1 MPMPSNIFSLK
12 SKTNTADIS
21 NTNETITSTP
31 STTTSNSATNNKKT
45 KYSYQSINKN
55 FNQFFTNSHQAT
67 ASSSPSSASSS
78 ATFHHSAMMP
88 SVASR
93 LKKNIARTKEKFLQ
107 NIGKT
112 DRTNDESFDL
122 YVENFEKQHSQASR
136 LTKELNKYVNCL
148 KETQKSSRLFYEILR
163 DTYEPNWPGSN
174 EFAEQIQL
182 MEIKWNDYLSKLIN
196 EVQSPLIAYLN
207 EFPELKKKIEKRDN
221 RLLDYDNARHTLEA
235 AQHKS
240 TKKQLQQQ
248 QQQNNTLN
256 NSNVQQT
263 GTTMTSGGSSS
274 TSSSATDQLTKLTKL
289 KIELEDKQQNYE
301 EMNQTLCMS
310 LPVLYENRIKF
321 YSSLFQTFFHTET
334 IFHSDC
340 LEVESKLDDLC
351 ESLCTTTAQQ
361 VPSPQKL
368 FQQKQEQL
376 RLLQQQ
382 KDLLNTFSYYF
393 QKNIIKFKVFN
404 LKSLCKT
411 TILFKN
417 HSICSTKM
425 NFMDFD
431 SVSLSDFVRF
441 FVLEQYQGIYSD
453 GDVFYLRNM
462 KILWLTNFVYRW
474 SFTNG
479 INTAVVG
486 LNKHLNPSI
495 EILYKTIIK
504 QVKSSHALTSSFHP
518 SEISQYMLNLN
529 KNSIYDFKPL
539 KTMHSFLFDPAWVCF
554 DGVSPAFNSKSICN
568 FIDLTKK
575 QFINETDFR
584 IDQFFPGA
592 FSYHIHLKDARPDF
606 ISSKSYFVYFENYFK
621 SVLKL
626 K

>member
-31 STTTSNSATNNKKT
+31 STTTSNSTTNNKKT

-67 ASSSPSSASSS
+67 ASSPSSS

-174 EFAEQIQL
+174 EFAEQIQI

-221 RLLDYDNARHTLEA
+221 RLLDYDNARHILEA
-235 AQHKS
+235 AQQKS
-240 TKKQLQQQ
+240 TKKQLQQ

-256 NSNVQQT
+256 NSNVLQT

-382 KDLLNTFSYYF
+382 KDLEEQEHLKSIITNSTDTNNNKENDKFQIENIDDDDDENGETEANIKNEELYNNNSNKLDYELIKKKSKDRSSLLNNIEQPDDSLNSSGLKTSEYDNDIPIVKPLSLSEFIPNEIKNSLEINSNENNSI
-393 QKNIIKFKVFN
+393 QKNSSHNNNTTTTPTTTTDFN
-404 LKSLCKT
+404 NQILQPKMCNSILKNRC
-411 TILFKN
+411 
-417 HSICSTKM
+417 
-425 NFMDFD
+425 
-431 SVSLSDFVRF
+431 
-441 FVLEQYQGIYSD
+441 
-453 GDVFYLRNM
+453 
-462 KILWLTNFVYRW
+462 
-474 SFTNG
+474 
-479 INTAVVG
+479 
-486 LNKHLNPSI
+486 
-495 EILYKTIIK
+495 LYKVKATYAYDAKELDELSFVKEDIIDVVEGSESEK
-504 QVKSSHALTSSFHP
+504 EDLDDGWLIGVHETS
-518 SEISQYMLNLN
+518 
-529 KNSIYDFKPL
+529 L
-539 KTMHSFLFDPAWVCF
+539 KRGLFPE
-554 DGVSPAFNSKSICN
+554 N
-568 FIDLTKK
+568 FTRRL
-575 QFINETDFR
+575 
-584 IDQFFPGA
+584 
-592 FSYHIHLKDARPDF
+592 
-606 ISSKSYFVYFENYFK
+606 
-621 SVLKL
+621 
-626 K
+626 

>member
-1 MPMPSNIFSLK
+1 MIILIITIYNLLRINQTTSCVDKSLK
-12 SKTNTADIS
+12 NLS
-21 NTNETITSTP
+21 NLFNLVLDQDCDPKNLKI
-31 STTTSNSATNNKKT
+31 
-45 KYSYQSINKN
+45 SINC
-55 FNQFFTNSHQAT
+55 
-67 ASSSPSSASSS
+67 SASLKAFKPSICEILNDCDQCLFNKDGTKMIIYHHTFWKLS
-78 ATFHHSAMMP
+78 DFKDYELRVLKLNLMSYLATQNLCCTQFLFWKLDNFP
-88 SVASR
+88 
-93 LKKNIARTKEKFLQ
+93 KNIE
-107 NIGKT
+107 
-112 DRTNDESFDL
+112 
-122 YVENFEKQHSQASR
+122 
-136 LTKELNKYVNCL
+136 
-148 KETQKSSRLFYEILR
+148 
-163 DTYEPNWPGSN
+163 
-174 EFAEQIQL
+174 
-182 MEIKWNDYLSKLIN
+182 
-196 EVQSPLIAYLN
+196 
-207 EFPELKKKIEKRDN
+207 
-221 RLLDYDNARHTLEA
+221 
-235 AQHKS
+235 
-240 TKKQLQQQ
+240 
-248 QQQNNTLN
+248 
-256 NSNVQQT
+256 
-263 GTTMTSGGSSS
+263 
-274 TSSSATDQLTKLTKL
+274 
-289 KIELEDKQQNYE
+289 
-301 EMNQTLCMS
+301 
-310 LPVLYENRIKF
+310 
-321 YSSLFQTFFHTET
+321 
-334 IFHSDC
+334 
-340 LEVESKLDDLC
+340 
-351 ESLCTTTAQQ
+351 
-361 VPSPQKL
+361 
-368 FQQKQEQL
+368 
-376 RLLQQQ
+376 

-529 KNSIYDFKPL
+529 KNSIYNFKPL

>member
-382 KDLLNTFSYYF
+382 KDLEE
-393 QKNIIKFKVFN
+393 QEH
-404 LKSLCKT
+404 LKSIITNSTDTNNNKENDKSQIENIDDDDDENGETEADIKNEELNNNNSIKLDYELIKKKSKDRSSLLNSSEQPDDSLNSSGLKT
-411 TILFKN
+411 SEYDNDIPIVKPLG
-417 HSICSTKM
+417 
-425 NFMDFD
+425 
-431 SVSLSDFVRF
+431 LSEFIPN
-441 FVLEQYQGIYSD
+441 E
-453 GDVFYLRNM
+453 
-462 KILWLTNFVYRW
+462 
-474 SFTNG
+474 
-479 INTAVVG
+479 
-486 LNKHLNPSI
+486 
-495 EILYKTIIK
+495 
-504 QVKSSHALTSSFHP
+504 
-518 SEISQYMLNLN
+518 N
-529 KNSIYDFKPL
+529 KNSLEINSNENNSIQKNSSYNNN
-539 KTMHSFLFDPAWVCF
+539 TTTT
-554 DGVSPAFNSKSICN
+554 SP
-568 FIDLTKK
+568 TT
-575 QFINETDFR
+575 TDFNNQLLQPKMCNSILKNR
-584 IDQFFPGA
+584 CLYKVKATYAYDAKELDELSFVKEDIIDVVEGSESEKEDLDDGWLIGVHETSLKRGLFP
-592 FSYHIHLKDARPDF
+592 
-606 ISSKSYFVYFENYFK
+606 ENFTRR
-621 SVLKL
+621 L
-626 K
+626 

>member
-21 NTNETITSTP
+21 NTNEAITSTP

-248 QQQNNTLN
+248 QQQQNNTLN

-382 KDLLNTFSYYF
+382 KDLEE
-393 QKNIIKFKVFN
+393 QEH
-404 LKSLCKT
+404 LKSIITNSTDTNNNKENDKFQIENIDDDDDENGETEADIKNEELNNNNSIKLDYELIKKKSKDRSSLLNSSEQPDDSLNSSGLKT
-411 TILFKN
+411 SEYDNDIPIVKPLG
-417 HSICSTKM
+417 
-425 NFMDFD
+425 
-431 SVSLSDFVRF
+431 LSEFIPN
-441 FVLEQYQGIYSD
+441 E
-453 GDVFYLRNM
+453 
-462 KILWLTNFVYRW
+462 
-474 SFTNG
+474 
-479 INTAVVG
+479 
-486 LNKHLNPSI
+486 
-495 EILYKTIIK
+495 
-504 QVKSSHALTSSFHP
+504 
-518 SEISQYMLNLN
+518 N
-529 KNSIYDFKPL
+529 KNSLETNSNENNSIQKNSSYNNN
-539 KTMHSFLFDPAWVCF
+539 TTTT
-554 DGVSPAFNSKSICN
+554 SP
-568 FIDLTKK
+568 TT
-575 QFINETDFR
+575 TDFNNQLLQPKMCNSILKNR
-584 IDQFFPGA
+584 CLYKVKATYAYDAKELDELSFVKEDIIDVVEGSESEKEDLDDGWLIGVHETSLKRGLFP
-592 FSYHIHLKDARPDF
+592 
-606 ISSKSYFVYFENYFK
+606 ENFTRR
-621 SVLKL
+621 L
-626 K
+626 

>member
-382 KDLLNTFSYYF
+382 KDLEE
-393 QKNIIKFKVFN
+393 QEH
-404 LKSLCKT
+404 LKSIITNSTDTNNNKENDKFQIENIDDDDDENGETEADIKNEELNNNNSIKLDYELIKKKSKDRSSLLNSSEQPDDSLNSSGLKT
-411 TILFKN
+411 SEYDNDIPIVKPLG
-417 HSICSTKM
+417 
-425 NFMDFD
+425 
-431 SVSLSDFVRF
+431 LSEFIPN
-441 FVLEQYQGIYSD
+441 E
-453 GDVFYLRNM
+453 
-462 KILWLTNFVYRW
+462 
-474 SFTNG
+474 
-479 INTAVVG
+479 
-486 LNKHLNPSI
+486 
-495 EILYKTIIK
+495 
-504 QVKSSHALTSSFHP
+504 
-518 SEISQYMLNLN
+518 N
-529 KNSIYDFKPL
+529 KNSLEINSNENNSIQKNSSYNNN
-539 KTMHSFLFDPAWVCF
+539 TTTT
-554 DGVSPAFNSKSICN
+554 SP
-568 FIDLTKK
+568 TT
-575 QFINETDFR
+575 TDFNNQLLQPKMCNSILKNR
-584 IDQFFPGA
+584 CLYKVKATYAYDAKELDELSFVKEDIIDVVEGSESEKEDLDDGWLIGVHETSLKRGLFP
-592 FSYHIHLKDARPDF
+592 
-606 ISSKSYFVYFENYFK
+606 ENFTRR
-621 SVLKL
+621 L
-626 K
+626 

>member
-31 STTTSNSATNNKKT
+31 STTTSNSTTNNKKT

-67 ASSSPSSASSS
+67 ASSPSSSASSS

-174 EFAEQIQL
+174 EFAEQIQI

-248 QQQNNTLN
+248 QQNNTLN
-256 NSNVQQT
+256 NSNVLQT

-382 KDLLNTFSYYF
+382 KDLEE
-393 QKNIIKFKVFN
+393 QEN
-404 LKSLCKT
+404 LKSIITNSTDTNNNRENDKFQIENIDDDEDDDENGEIEANIKNEELYNNNSNKLDYELIKKKSKDRSSLLNNSEQPDDSLNSSGLKT
-411 TILFKN
+411 SEYDNDIPIVKPLNLSEFIPNEIKNSLEINSNENNSIQKNSSHNNNTTTTPTTATDFNNQIFQPKMCNSILKN
-417 HSICSTKM
+417 RC
-425 NFMDFD
+425 
-431 SVSLSDFVRF
+431 
-441 FVLEQYQGIYSD
+441 
-453 GDVFYLRNM
+453 
-462 KILWLTNFVYRW
+462 
-474 SFTNG
+474 
-479 INTAVVG
+479 
-486 LNKHLNPSI
+486 
-495 EILYKTIIK
+495 LYKVKATYAYDAKELDELSFVKEDIIDVVEGSESEK
-504 QVKSSHALTSSFHP
+504 EDLDDGWLIGVHETS
-518 SEISQYMLNLN
+518 
-529 KNSIYDFKPL
+529 L
-539 KTMHSFLFDPAWVCF
+539 KRGLFPE
-554 DGVSPAFNSKSICN
+554 N
-568 FIDLTKK
+568 FTRRL
-575 QFINETDFR
+575 
-584 IDQFFPGA
+584 
-592 FSYHIHLKDARPDF
+592 
-606 ISSKSYFVYFENYFK
+606 
-621 SVLKL
+621 
-626 K
+626 

>member
-12 SKTNTADIS
+12 SKTNTADLS

-382 KDLLNTFSYYF
+382 KDLEE
-393 QKNIIKFKVFN
+393 QEH
-404 LKSLCKT
+404 LKSIITNSTDTNNNKENDKFQIENIDDDDDENGETEADIKNEELNNNNSIKLDYELIKKKSKDRSSLLNSSEQPDDSLNSSGLKT
-411 TILFKN
+411 SEYDNDIPIVKPLG
-417 HSICSTKM
+417 
-425 NFMDFD
+425 
-431 SVSLSDFVRF
+431 LSEFIPN
-441 FVLEQYQGIYSD
+441 E
-453 GDVFYLRNM
+453 
-462 KILWLTNFVYRW
+462 
-474 SFTNG
+474 
-479 INTAVVG
+479 
-486 LNKHLNPSI
+486 
-495 EILYKTIIK
+495 
-504 QVKSSHALTSSFHP
+504 
-518 SEISQYMLNLN
+518 N
-529 KNSIYDFKPL
+529 KNSLEINSNENNSIQKNSSYNNN
-539 KTMHSFLFDPAWVCF
+539 TTTT
-554 DGVSPAFNSKSICN
+554 SP
-568 FIDLTKK
+568 TT
-575 QFINETDFR
+575 TDFNNQLLQPKMCNSILKNR
-584 IDQFFPGA
+584 CLYKVKATYAYDAKELDELSFVKEDIIDVVEGSESEKEDLDDGWLIGVHETSLKRGLFP
-592 FSYHIHLKDARPDF
+592 
-606 ISSKSYFVYFENYFK
+606 ENFTRR
-621 SVLKL
+621 L
-626 K
+626 

>member
-248 QQQNNTLN
+248 QQQQNNTLN

-382 KDLLNTFSYYF
+382 KDLEE
-393 QKNIIKFKVFN
+393 QEH
-404 LKSLCKT
+404 LKSIITNSTDTNNNKENDKFQIENIDDDDDENGETEADIKNEELNNNNSIKLDYELIKKKSKDRSSLLNSSEQPDDSLNSSGLKT
-411 TILFKN
+411 SEYDNDIPIVKPLG
-417 HSICSTKM
+417 
-425 NFMDFD
+425 
-431 SVSLSDFVRF
+431 LSEFIPN
-441 FVLEQYQGIYSD
+441 E
-453 GDVFYLRNM
+453 
-462 KILWLTNFVYRW
+462 
-474 SFTNG
+474 
-479 INTAVVG
+479 
-486 LNKHLNPSI
+486 
-495 EILYKTIIK
+495 
-504 QVKSSHALTSSFHP
+504 
-518 SEISQYMLNLN
+518 N
-529 KNSIYDFKPL
+529 KNSLEINSNENNSIQKNSSYNNN
-539 KTMHSFLFDPAWVCF
+539 TTTT
-554 DGVSPAFNSKSICN
+554 SP
-568 FIDLTKK
+568 TT
-575 QFINETDFR
+575 TDFNNQLLQPKMCNSILKNR
-584 IDQFFPGA
+584 CLYKVKATYAYDAKELDELSFVKEDIIDVVEGSESEKEDLDDGWLIGVHETSLKRGLFP
-592 FSYHIHLKDARPDF
+592 
-606 ISSKSYFVYFENYFK
+606 ENFTRR
-621 SVLKL
+621 L
-626 K
+626 